1 MAIMDDMYA
10 INVAKS
16 NYREGFDTADV
27 ERVLSAFA
35 PEFTDMSD
43 SRPSRYQA
51 DAAVKLRRS
60 LAELFA
66 EYEAKLNVIIIAI
79 SVFGNNAFDYG
90 WHELTLKP
98 RNGGEPVYRR
108 TRYSELW
115 SKQANGDWK
124 ISKFMDN
131 QDVPDTVD

>member
-1 MAIMDDMYA
+1 MDDVYA

-16 NYREGFDTADV
+16 NYREGFNTADV

-35 PEFTDMSD
+35 PEFRDMSD
-43 SRPSRYQA
+43 ARPTCSGA
-51 DAAVKLRRS
+51 DAAPELRRF
-60 LAELFA
+60 LAGLFA
-66 EYEAKLNVIIIAI
+66 EYEARLNVIIVAI
-79 SVFGNNAFDYG
+79 SVFGNCAIDYG
-90 WHELTLKP
+90 WHELTLRP

-108 TRYSELW
+108 TRYLELW
-115 SKQANGDWK
+115 SKQANGDWR

>member
-1 MAIMDDMYA
+1 MDDVYA

-16 NYREGFDTADV
+16 NYREGFNTADV

-43 SRPSRYQA
+43 ARPSRYRA
-51 DAAVKLRRS
+51 DAAAKLRRS
-60 LAELFA
+60 LATLFA
-66 EYEAKLNVIIIAI
+66 EYEARLNVIIIAI

-98 RNGGEPVYRR
+98 RKGGEPVYRR
-108 TRYSELW
+108 ARYFELW
-115 SKQANGDWK
+115 SKQPNGDWK

>member
-1 MAIMDDMYA
+1 MDDVYA

-16 NYREGFDTADV
+16 NYREGFNTADV
-27 ERVLSAFA
+27 ERVLSVFA

-43 SRPSRYQA
+43 SRPTRYRA
-51 DAAVKLRRS
+51 DAAAKLRRS
-60 LAELFA
+60 LAQLFA
-66 EYEAKLNVIIIAI
+66 EHEAELNVIINAI

-90 WHELTLKP
+90 WHELTLTP

-108 TRYSELW
+108 TRYFELW
-115 SKQANGDWK
+115 SKQPNSDWK
-124 ISKFMDN
+124 ISRFMDN

>member
-1 MAIMDDMYA
+1 MDDVFA

-16 NYREGFDTADV
+16 NYREGFTTADV

-43 SRPSRYQA
+43 SRPSRYHA
-51 DAAVKLRRS
+51 DAAVKFRRF

-79 SVFGNNAFDYG
+79 SVFGNSAFDYG
-90 WHELTLKP
+90 WHELTLTP

-108 TRYSELW
+108 TRYCELW

>member
-1 MAIMDDMYA
+1 MDDVYA

-16 NYREGFDTADV
+16 NYREGFNTSDV

-35 PEFTDMSD
+35 PEFTDMSNG
-43 SRPSRYQA
+43 RPSRYRA
-51 DAAVKLRRS
+51 SAGAKLREQ
-60 LAELFA
+60 LAGLFA
-66 EYEAKLNVIIIAI
+66 EYEAKLNVIIIDI

-108 TRYSELW
+108 TRYFELW
-115 SKQANGDWK
+115 KRQPNGDWR

-131 QDVPDTVD
+131 CDVPDTLD

>member
-1 MAIMDDMYA
+1 MAPMDDVYA

-16 NYREGFDTADV
+16 NYREGFDTANV

-35 PEFTDMSD
+35 PEFKDMSD
-43 SRPSRYQA
+43 ARPTRSGA
-51 DAAVKLRRS
+51 DAAVKLRCS
-60 LAELFA
+60 LAQLFA
-66 EYEAKLNVIIIAI
+66 EYEATLNVIIIAI

-90 WHELTLKP
+90 WHELTLNP
-98 RNGGEPVYRR
+98 RKGGEPVYRR
-108 TRYSELW
+108 TRYFELW
-115 SKQANGDWK
+115 SKRPNGDWR

>member
-1 MAIMDDMYA
+1 MAPVDDVYA
-10 INVAKS
+10 INLAKS
-16 NYREGFDTADV
+16 NYREGFDTTDV

-43 SRPSRYQA
+43 ARPTRYRA
-51 DAAVKLRRS
+51 DAAAKLRRS
-60 LAELFA
+60 LAQLFA
-66 EYEAKLNVIIIAI
+66 EYEAKLNVIIMAI

-108 TRYSELW
+108 TRYCELW

-131 QDVPDTVD
+131 IDVPDIVD

>member
-1 MAIMDDMYA
+1 MDDVYA
-10 INVAKS
+10 IDVAKS

-35 PEFTDMSD
+35 PELTDMSD
-43 SRPSRYQA
+43 SRPTRYRA
-51 DAAVKLRRS
+51 DAAAKLRRS
-60 LAELFA
+60 LAKLFA

-98 RNGGEPVYRR
+98 RKGGEPVYRR
-108 TRYSELW
+108 TRYFELW
-115 SKQANGDWK
+115 SKQPNGDWK

-131 QDVPDTVD
+131 TDVPDTVD

>member
-1 MAIMDDMYA
+1 MDDVFA

-16 NYREGFDTADV
+16 NYREGFNTADV
-27 ERVLSAFA
+27 ERVLSVFA

-43 SRPSRYQA
+43 SRPSRYRA
-51 DAAVKLRRS
+51 DAAATSRQS
-60 LAELFA
+60 LSELFA
-66 EYEAKLNVIIIAI
+66 EYEAKLNVIIIDI

-98 RNGGEPVYRR
+98 RNGGAAVYRR
-108 TRYSELW
+108 TRYLELW
-115 SKQANGDWK
+115 SKQPQGDWR
-124 ISKFMDN
+124 ISQFIDN